1 MAWIPKKRRPSRLQ
15 GSSSP
20 DAPVMPAAPVM
31 RRRLEPRVMFDA
43 AALLT
48 AEQVLS
54 AETAAPPPP
63 SLATDEALLAALD
76 AASTE
81 VATPA
86 PSPTQIA
93 FVSSTLQDAQGLA
106 ASLGPQVE
114 VVMLDPARDSLTQIR
129 DTLDGRQDVTALHL
143 FTHGSSGSLD
153 LGGSVLDPLS
163 AGFDAQRPLLAE
175 IGTHLAA
182 GADLLVYGCDFGQG
196 ERGQAAM
203 QALSQALGG
212 ADVAASVD
220 ATGASALGG
229 DWTLEA
235 RTGAIETATLAAD
248 GWSGLLTTFQAN
260 ERESLTIT
268 LSQYQ
273 GLLGTIMDIVSSES
287 YSATGLPTG
296 LSINSSTGTISG
308 TVSALA
314 LENHGNDPTFDVVV
328 TKSYRLLDLPLVPLT
343 KQAAFVIEVADA
355 APAVS
360 APSATQP
367 LAEDG
372 SLGFSSAAGNAIS
385 VSDPDDSSLTVTLGV
400 AHGTLSL
407 SGTTGLSNRLSSQ
420 AP

>member
-1 MAWIPKKRRPSRLQ
+1 
-15 GSSSP
+15 
-20 DAPVMPAAPVM
+20 MPAAPVM

-129 DTLDGRQDVTALHL
+129 DALDGRQDVTALHL

>member
-1 MAWIPKKRRPSRLQ
+1 
-15 GSSSP
+15 
-20 DAPVMPAAPVM
+20 MPAAPVM

-203 QALSQALGG
+203 QALSQTLGG
-212 ADVAASVD
+212 ADIAASVN

>member
-31 RRRLEPRVMFDA
+31 CRRLEPRVMFDA

-203 QALSQALGG
+203 QALSQTLGG
-212 ADVAASVD
+212 ADIAASVN
-220 ATGASALGG
+220 ATGASALG
-229 DWTLEA
+229 
-235 RTGAIETATLAAD
+235 
-248 GWSGLLTTFQAN
+248 SVNAN
-260 ERESLTIT
+260 
-268 LSQYQ
+268 
-273 GLLGTIMDIVSSES
+273 
-287 YSATGLPTG
+287 
-296 LSINSSTGTISG
+296 
-308 TVSALA
+308 
-314 LENHGNDPTFDVVV
+314 
-328 TKSYRLLDLPLVPLT
+328 
-343 KQAAFVIEVADA
+343 
-355 APAVS
+355 
-360 APSATQP
+360 
-367 LAEDG
+367 
-372 SLGFSSAAGNAIS
+372 
-385 VSDPDDSSLTVTLGV
+385 
-400 AHGTLSL
+400 
-407 SGTTGLSNRLSSQ
+407 
-420 AP
+420 

>member
-1 MAWIPKKRRPSRLQ
+1 
-15 GSSSP
+15 
-20 DAPVMPAAPVM
+20 MPAAPVM

>member
-1 MAWIPKKRRPSRLQ
+1 
-15 GSSSP
+15 
-20 DAPVMPAAPVM
+20 MPAAPVM

-114 VVMLDPARDSLTQIR
+114 VVILDPARDSLTQIR
-129 DTLDGRQDVTALHL
+129 DALDGRQDVTALHL

>member
-1 MAWIPKKRRPSRLQ
+1 
-15 GSSSP
+15 
-20 DAPVMPAAPVM
+20 MPAAPVM

-114 VVMLDPARDSLTQIR
+114 VVILDPARDSLTQIR
-129 DTLDGRQDVTALHL
+129 DALDGRQDVTALHL

-268 LSQYQ
+268 RSQYQ
-273 GLLGTIMDIVSSES
+273 SLFDAILGTISSES